1 MQPDKTDWRIMRML
15 AENHSANTEIARRL
29 GVTEGTVRQRVKRL
43 QAEGIIHVR
52 ALRNPDRLEK
62 QQLALVAATVA
73 ESRLLDAK
81 AREIS
86 ALDHVL
92 SVAVV
97 SGQYDLIMEVLV
109 DSNKGLISFLTEELS
124 KVEGIAKTETFLY
137 LRSYN
142 TWI

>member
-15 AENHSANTEIARRL
+15 AENHLANTEIARKL

-52 ALRNPDRLEK
+52 ALCNPDRLEN

-81 AREIS
+81 AREI
-86 ALDHVL
+86 AELDHVL

-109 DSNKGLISFLTEELS
+109 DSNKGLIKFLTEELS
-124 KVEGIAKTETFLY
+124 KIEGIAKTETFLY

-142 TWI
+142 KWI